1 MVEAETQWRN
11 RSMKP
16 GPFFAVAVVLAF
28 GQAAAP
34 ARAQN
39 VETRVAGSRA
49 VVKAFGEDLRA
60 QLMAALKTDG
70 PVAAIEV
77 CNMSAPEIALDQER
91 ATGWSVGRTSL
102 KLRNPDNAPD
112 AWEGGVLESFEAR
125 KAAGESAKALEHW
138 AVVETDTGRVF
149 RYMKAIPTGEPCL
162 ACHGGDLKPAVAAKL
177 DMLYPNDRAR
187 GFAVGDIRGAFTIEQ
202 PM

>member
-1 MVEAETQWRN
+1 
-11 RSMKP
+11 MKP
-16 GPFFAVAVVLAF
+16 GLFFAAAVALASV
-28 GQAAAP
+28 QAAAP
-34 ARAQN
+34 AQAQD
-39 VETRVAGSRA
+39 VETRIAGSRA

-60 QLMAALKTDG
+60 QLVAALKTDG

-77 CNMSAPEIALDQER
+77 CNMSAPEIARDQAR

-112 AWEGGVLESFEAR
+112 AWESGVLESFEAR
-125 KAAGESAKALEHW
+125 KATGESAKALEHW
-138 AVVETDTGRVF
+138 AVVETDEGRVF

-162 ACHGGDLKPAVAAKL
+162 ACHGVDLKPAVAAKL
-177 DMLYPNDRAR
+177 DMLYPEDRAR